1 MKRAR
6 FIVKGRQLEGYL
18 HEGLLVDHAGEAH
31 HPEAVSWL
39 LPVQPGKVI
48 ALALN
53 FAEHAD
59 EFGLKRPSEPALFWK
74 PNTTLL
80 PHKGTVIYPRGAKF
94 MHFECELAVILGRNA
109 RRVKAKDAMDY
120 IGGYTIA
127 NDLVVRDYVSNTFRP
142 PLRGKGWDTFGPL
155 GPYYVTA
162 DEVPDPHQLKMRA
175 YVNGELRQEATTQG
189 MIFSIP
195 EVIEFI
201 SRFMTLE
208 AGDVIL
214 TGTPKGISQ
223 VHPGDT
229 MRMEIEGLG
238 ALENPIERESEDAEP
253 VIGEEGDRSLVL

>member
-1 MKRAR
+1 MAG
-6 FIVKGRQLEGYL
+6 GRVLEGRL
-18 HEGLLVDHAGEAH
+18 VHDLLIDHAGETYD
-31 HPEAVSWL
+31 PNAVTWL

-74 PNTTLL
+74 PNTALL
-80 PHKGTVIYPRGAKF
+80 PHKGKVIYPRGAKF

-109 RRVKAKDAMDY
+109 RRVKAKDVMDY

-162 DEVPDPHQLKMRA
+162 DEVPDPHNLRMRA
-175 YVNGELRQEATTQG
+175 YVNGELRQETTTQG

-238 ALENPIERESEDAEP
+238 ALENPIEWESEDAEP

>member
-1 MKRAR
+1 MKKAR
-6 FIVKGRQLEGYL
+6 FISKGRVL
-18 HEGLLVDHAGEAH
+18 HGHLQDGMLMDYAGEAH
-31 HPEAVSWL
+31 HLGSVQWQ

-59 EFGLKRPSEPALFWK
+59 EFGLKKPTEPALFWK

-80 PHKGTVIYPRGAKF
+80 PHKGTVIYPQGAKF
-94 MHFECELAVILGRNA
+94 MHFECELAVIIGRDA
-109 RRVKAKDAMDY
+109 RRVKARNAMDY
-120 IGGYTIA
+120 VGGYTIG
-127 NDLVVRDYVSNTFRP
+127 NDLVVRDYVTNVFRP
-142 PLRGKGWDTFGPL
+142 PIRGKGWDTFGPI

-162 DEVPDPHQLKMRA
+162 DEIADPHNLKMWA
-175 YVNGELRQEATTQG
+175 YVNGELRQEASTHG

-208 AGDVIL
+208 QNDIIL

-223 VHPGDT
+223 VHPGDV
-229 MRMEIEGLG
+229 MRMEVEGLG
-238 ALENPIERESEDAEP
+238 VLENNIEWETEEAEP
-253 VIGEEGDRSLVL
+253 LISEEGDRTLVL

>member
-6 FIVKGRQLEGYL
+6 FISKGRLLEGYL
-18 HEGLLVDHAGEAH
+18 QDGLLVDHAGEAH
-31 HPEAVSWL
+31 DPQAVHWQ

-74 PNTTLL
+74 PNNTLL
-80 PHKGTVIYPRGAKF
+80 PHKGTVIYPQGAKF
-94 MHFECELAVILGRNA
+94 MHFECELAVIIGRST
-109 RRVKAKDAMDY
+109 RRIKAKDALDY
-120 IGGYTIA
+120 VGGYTIA
-127 NDLVVRDYVSNTFRP
+127 NDLVVRDYVTNVFRP
-142 PLRGKGWDTFGPL
+142 PIRGKGWDTFGPV
-155 GPYYVTA
+155 GPFYVTA
-162 DEVPDPHQLKMRA
+162 DEILDPHNLAMQA
-175 YVNGELRQEATTQG
+175 YVNGELRQETTTQG

-201 SRFMTLE
+201 SRFMTLD
-208 AGDVIL
+208 AGDMLL

-229 MRMEIEGLG
+229 MRMEIAGLG
-238 ALENPIERESEDAEP
+238 ALENGIEWESETAEP
-253 VIGEEGDRSLVL
+253 LVSEEGDRSLVL

>member
-1 MKRAR
+1 MKLAR
-6 FIVKGRQLEGYL
+6 FISKGRMLHGHLEG
-18 HEGLLVDHAGEAH
+18 GMLVDYAGEVH
-31 HPEAVSWL
+31 HPDQVQWQ

-59 EFGLKRPSEPALFWK
+59 EFGLKRPTEPALFWK

-94 MHFECELAVILGRNA
+94 MHFECELAVIIGRNA
-109 RRVKAKDAMDY
+109 RRVKAKDAFDY
-120 IGGYTIA
+120 VGGYTIA
-127 NDLVVRDYVSNTFRP
+127 NDLVVRDYVTNTFRP
-142 PLRGKGWDTFGPL
+142 PIRGKGWDTFGPL

-162 DEVPDPHQLKMRA
+162 DEIPDPHDLKMRA
-175 YVNGELRQEATTQG
+175 YVNGELRQETTTHG

-208 AGDVIL
+208 QNDVIM

-223 VHPGDT
+223 VHPGDV

-238 ALENPIERESEDAEP
+238 ALQNDLEWETEEAEP
-253 VIGEEGDRSLVL
+253 LMSEEGDRNLVL

>member
-1 MKRAR
+1 MKLAR
-6 FIVKGRQLEGYL
+6 FLSKGRLLQGHLQDGM
-18 HEGLLVDHAGEAH
+18 LVDHAGEAH
-31 HPEAVSWL
+31 HPEKVQWL

-74 PNTTLL
+74 PNTSLL
-80 PHKGTVIYPRGAKF
+80 PHKGTVIYPRGARF
-94 MHFECELAVILGRNA
+94 MHFECELAVIMGRHA
-109 RRVKAKDAMDY
+109 RRVKAKDALDY
-120 IGGYTIA
+120 VGGYTIA
-127 NDLVVRDYVSNTFRP
+127 NDLVVRDYVTNTFRP
-142 PLRGKGWDTFGPL
+142 PIRGKGWDTFGPL

-162 DEVPDPHQLKMRA
+162 DEVPDPHNLKMRA
-175 YVNGELRQEATTQG
+175 YVNNELRQEASTQG

-208 AGDVIL
+208 PGDVLL

-223 VHPGDT
+223 VHPGDV

-238 ALENPIERESEDAEP
+238 ALENPIEWETEEAEP
-253 VIGEEGDRSLVL
+253 LISEEGDRSLVL